1 MAEGIAGF
9 VAMFADNMV
18 ALGYGKSEESKLTPE
33 EKSELAMERA
43 GTRDK
48 SSRAYKSARRTIER
62 RSTET
67 GKQRRGQPNV
77 RFAREVE
84 RRGLLVRFTGE
95 IDPSPDEE
103 SEDMR
108 ERDFEVAM
116 GADELERTIDE
127 LAAGDLTRAGY
138 AFKRE
143 LLAAYAEQGGTD
155 ERLLMGAAV
164 GEISALVIS
173 WLDE

>member
-9 VAMFADNMV
+9 VAMFADAME
-18 ALGYGKSEESKLTPE
+18 ALGYGTSAERKLTTE

-62 RSTET
+62 HATEA
-67 GKQRRGQPNV
+67 GQRRGQPNV
-77 RFAREVE
+77 RFVREVE
-84 RRGLLVRFTGE
+84 RRGLFVRFTGE
-95 IDPSPDEE
+95 IDPSPDDER
-103 SEDMR
+103 EDMR
-108 ERDFEVAM
+108 ERDFELYM
-116 GADELERTIDE
+116 GADELEQTIGA
-127 LAAGDLTRAGY
+127 LAAGNLDRAGH

-155 ERLLMGAAV
+155 ERLLAGAAV
-164 GEISALVIS
+164 GEINALSIS
-173 WLDE
+173 WGDE